1 MNKLTKSP
9 PDRSISDADWE
20 QTPDSVR
27 RYVEKLVEKGGRNS
41 RNSSQPPSQDKPSQK
56 PSRGETKE
64 RSTRKAGGQQ
74 GHAGTNR
81 ALLPLNQVDE
91 VVVYRPEQCAECGS
105 VLTGED
111 PAPYRHQVT
120 EIPVVRA
127 TVIEHQVQRLVCSC
141 CGHENRG
148 ELPAS
153 VSVSQFGPQVVSLMV
168 LLMGVY
174 RLSKRQVVRVLA
186 DCYGVEVA
194 VSSVVNQQ
202 HAMSE
207 ALAAPVAAAQGYV
220 QQQQACNVDET
231 RWRQRG
237 QPKTGWLWV
246 AVTHLVT
253 VFQVALS
260 RSHDVAQGLLGKDYA
275 GVVGSD
281 RAGCYTWLSNA
292 QRQVCWSHLL
302 RDFQCIL
309 ERGGAS
315 FAIGTHLKLQGEY
328 LLALWARTR
337 ADPTQRTTF
346 DTELPLIQD
355 RIRHWLSLGAA
366 CSESQTVRTCANLLA
381 LEPALWTFATVE
393 GVEPTNNAAERALRH
408 PVIWRRLSFGTHSAH
423 GSLFVERILTTVESC
438 RLQHRDC
445 LAFLREAII
454 AHRSGR
460 PAPSLLPDNCDP
472 LFVTP

>member
-1 MNKLTKSP
+1 MSKPIKPP
-9 PDRSISDADWE
+9 PDRSISDTDWE

-27 RYVEKLVEKGGRNS
+27 TYVEKLVEKGGRNS

-56 PSRGETKE
+56 PSQGDTKE
-64 RSTRKAGGQQ
+64 GSTRKAGGQQ
-74 GHAGTNR
+74 GHAGSSR
-81 ALLPLNQVDE
+81 RLVPLSEVDA
-91 VVVYRPEQCAECGS
+91 VVVYRPEHCSACGS
-105 VLTGED
+105 VLTGAD
-111 PAPYRHQVT
+111 AAPYRHQVT
-120 EIPVVRA
+120 EIPVVKA
-127 TVIEHQVQRLVCSC
+127 TVTEHQVACLVCDC

-153 VSVSQFGPQVVSLMV
+153 VSVSQFGPQLVSLMV
-168 LLMGVY
+168 VLMGVY
-174 RLSKRQVVRVLA
+174 RLSKRQVVRMLA

-202 HAMSE
+202 HAVSE

-246 AVTHLVT
+246 AVTHCVT

-260 RSHDVAQGLLGKDYA
+260 RSHDVAQELLGKDYA

-281 RAGCYTWLSNA
+281 RAGCYTWLSSA

-309 ERGGAS
+309 ERGGVS
-315 FAIGTHLKLQGEY
+315 FEIGTNLKLQGEY

-337 ADPTQRTTF
+337 ADPTQRATF
-346 DTELPLIQD
+346 DTEIT
-355 RIRHWLSLGAA
+355 RHPRPTS
-366 CSESQTVRTCANLLA
+366 SLA
-381 LEPALWTFATVE
+381 LS
-393 GVEPTNNAAERALRH
+393 RC
-408 PVIWRRLSFGTHSAH
+408 
-423 GSLFVERILTTVESC
+423 SLF
-438 RLQHRDC
+438 
-445 LAFLREAII
+445 
-454 AHRSGR
+454 
-460 PAPSLLPDNCDP
+460 
-472 LFVTP
+472 